1 MRPNERRRKL
11 LELMNLRRYDTMQH
25 LAEEFGVSR
34 MTIYRDFLTLAEE
47 YPFIH
52 TLGRSGGVSLPE
64 GYYLSR
70 KYLRPDQVDAIRR
83 NLDSVCHQDRAI
95 FQSILDDFAWS
106 D

>member
-1 MRPNERRRKL
+1 MQPNDRRRKI
-11 LELMNLRRYDTMQH
+11 LELMNLRRHETMQH

-34 MTIYRDFLTLAEE
+34 LTIYRDFLTFAEE

-52 TLGRSGGVSLPE
+52 TFGRGGGVSLPD

-70 KYLRPDQVDAIRR
+70 NYLSPNQADAIRR
-83 NLDSVCHQDRAI
+83 NLDKVSSEDREI
-95 FQSILDDFAWS
+95 FQSILYNFAWS

>member
-1 MRPNERRRKL
+1 MRPNERRRKI

-25 LAEEFGVSR
+25 LAEEFGASR
-34 MTIYRDFLTLAEE
+34 MTIYRYFLTLAEE

-52 TLGRSGGVSLPE
+52 TLGHGGGVSLPE

-70 KYLRPDQVDAIRR
+70 KYLKSDQVDVIRR
-83 NLDSVCHQDRAI
+83 NLNSVCLQDREI